1 MVYLLSIVCG
11 LFSSFAFKPFALWPF
26 AIIGLAGLFWLLN
39 KSRFYQR
46 VAISY
51 LFGLSFLLT
60 VQHWTSTY
68 VGSFPWLILG
78 LIEASFFLIPA
89 LLIKRKHR
97 YNQII
102 FALSIVL
109 VELALRTIPF
119 TGFGWSRVGFTQIDS
134 PIASLYPLG
143 GVVLVTFYI
152 ALLSASRRA
161 VSIISLVLVPPLVS
175 LIPPTV
181 SFNEPVKVALVQ
193 GGVVNLGLDFNSVAK
208 ELFTRHLDQSIRSIA
223 PGMVDLVIWPENSV
237 DVDIGVNT
245 DVSTKITN
253 LSSQIATPIL
263 ISGVQK
269 NVYGKQN
276 QAILFDPQIK
286 QIYTKRYL
294 TPFGEYI
301 PLRAVAEKVSKYAS
315 QVSDIS
321 AGDIETIFEIED
333 ARFQSL
339 ICYEL
344 IDDQL
349 IRQVKSDFLVIQTN
363 NATFG
368 DTPQLDQQHNIARV
382 RAAEISRYVPYV
394 STTGITS
401 FIGPK
406 GEVIS
411 QVKKFDP
418 ATLVGQVIKASG
430 ETYAQKYGMYLELI
444 AIFGVIGLL
453 LLRRKGSK

>member
-1 MVYLLSIVCG
+1 MAYLLSILFG
-11 LFSSFAFKPFALWPF
+11 LSTSFAFKPFSVWPF
-26 AIIGLAGLFWLLN
+26 AIFGLAGLFWLLN
-39 KSRFYQR
+39 KSYLYQR
-46 VAISY
+46 LLISY

-68 VGSFPWLILG
+68 VGSIPWLILG
-78 LIEASFFLIPA
+78 FIEATFFLFPA

-134 PIASLYPLG
+134 LIASLYPLG

-152 ALLSASRRA
+152 ALLSTSRTA
-161 VSIISLVLVPPLVS
+161 ISFIFLALIPPLAS

-181 SFNEPVKVALVQ
+181 SFSQPVRVALVQ

-208 ELFTRHLDQSIRSIA
+208 ELFTRHVDQSLRSIT
-223 PGMVDLVIWPENSV
+223 PGVVDLVIWPENSV
-237 DVDIGVNT
+237 DVDIGANS
-245 DVSTKITN
+245 DVSKRIMN
-253 LSSQIATPIL
+253 LSSQIKTPL
-263 ISGVQK
+263 LVSGVQK
-269 NVYGKQN
+269 NTYGRQN

-301 PLRAVAEKVSKYAS
+301 PLRAIAEKVSKYTS
-315 QVSDIS
+315 QVNDIS
-321 AGDIETIFEIED
+321 AGKVNTIFKIQD
-333 ARFQSL
+333 AKFQSL

-344 IDDQL
+344 IDDRL
-349 IRQVKSDFLVIQTN
+349 IRQVESDFLVIQTN

-368 DTPQLDQQHNIARV
+368 DTPQLDQQLNIARV
-382 RAAEISRYVPYV
+382 RAAEISRYQPYV
-394 STTGITS
+394 STTGVTS
-401 FIGPK
+401 FIGPQ
-406 GEVIS
+406 GEIIS
-411 QVKKFDP
+411 QVQKFEP
-418 ATLVGQVIKASG
+418 ATLFGEVAKATG
-430 ETYAQKYGMYLELI
+430 VTYAQKYGMYLEFI
-444 AIFGVIGLL
+444 AIFGSIGLL
-453 LLRRKGSK
+453 LLRRKGSR

>member
-1 MVYLLSIVCG
+1 M
-11 LFSSFAFKPFALWPF
+11 
-26 AIIGLAGLFWLLN
+26 
-39 KSRFYQR
+39 
-46 VAISY
+46 
-51 LFGLSFLLT
+51 
-60 VQHWTSTY
+60 
-68 VGSFPWLILG
+68 
-78 LIEASFFLIPA
+78 
-89 LLIKRKHR
+89 
-97 YNQII
+97 
-102 FALSIVL
+102 
-109 VELALRTIPF
+109 
-119 TGFGWSRVGFTQIDS
+119 GFTQIDS

-208 ELFTRHLDQSIRSIA
+208 ELFTRHLDQSIQSIA

-253 LSSQIATPIL
+253 LSSQITTPIL

-301 PLRAVAEKVSKYAS
+301 PLRAVAEKVSKYAA

-321 AGDIETIFEIED
+321 AGDAETIFEIGD
-333 ARFQSL
+333 VRFQSL

-344 IDDQL
+344 IDDRL
-349 IRQVKSDFLVIQTN
+349 IRQVESDFLVIQTN

-418 ATLVGQVIKASG
+418 ATLVGQITQASG

>member
-1 MVYLLSIVCG
+1 MAYLLSIVFG
-11 LFSSFAFKPFALWPF
+11 LSTSFAFKPFSVWPL

-39 KSRFYQR
+39 KSRLYQR
-46 VAISY
+46 LLISY
-51 LFGLSFLLT
+51 LFGLSFLLM

-78 LIEASFFLIPA
+78 LIEATFFLFPA
-89 LLIKRKHR
+89 LLIKRRHR

-152 ALLSASRRA
+152 ALLSASRTA
-161 VSIISLVLVPPLVS
+161 ISFIFLALAPPIVS

-181 SFNEPVKVALVQ
+181 SFSEPVKVALVQ

-208 ELFTRHLDQSIRSIA
+208 ELFTRHLDQSMQSIA

-237 DVDIGVNT
+237 DVDIGANT
-245 DVSTKITN
+245 DVSTKIMN
-253 LSSQIATPIL
+253 LSTRITTPML

-269 NVYGKQN
+269 NIYGKQN

-301 PLRAVAEKVSKYAS
+301 PLRAIAEKVSKYAS

-321 AGDIETIFEIED
+321 AGEANTIFEIQD
-333 ARFQSL
+333 AKFQSL

-344 IDDQL
+344 INDQL
-349 IRQVKSDFLVIQTN
+349 IRQVESDFLVIQTN

-368 DTPQLDQQHNIARV
+368 DTPQLDQQLNIARV
-382 RAAEISRYVPYV
+382 RAAEISRYIPYV
-394 STTGITS
+394 STTGVTS
-401 FIGPK
+401 FIGPQ

-411 QVKKFDP
+411 QVQKFNP
-418 ATLVGQVIKASG
+418 ATLFGEVGKATG
-430 ETYAQKYGMYLELI
+430 VTYAQKYGMYLELI
-444 AIFGVIGLL
+444 AIFGSISLL
-453 LLRRKGSK
+453 LLRRKGRR